1 MFELAFFLFGITL
14 CFSECVEG
22 VDMLLLMLLFL
33 EDPSPLC
40 CINR

>member
-22 VDMLLLMLLFL
+22 VDMLLLMLFL